1 MGLKINEEEIEKN
14 FFENM
19 NQAKKFIENAESSFN
34 VLRIPADFEFYKT
47 IINMQS
53 DIKDNIRNVE
63 EIYDSIHSYIE
74 DIKNVEKNNEDL
86 INSLSWESNSSDNNN
101 VNEIDNKTTEVSYGS
116 TEFELLDEDT
126 NGYIKGLDNSI
137 SKMEDRIGEI
147 DKRLSELEVEIQ
159 DTITHSQIEHAESNQ
174 SKNETTT
181 MTTAEVEKEG
191 NKKQKEEK
199 KSTEENSTSNYEE
212 LKEKLKKEEEDLK
225 QEKEKLNN
233 DIQNIKTSI
242 TYMERLLK
250 EANTLKEYYNI
261 TKSDDYKN
269 FKVNKDRPEL
279 TEILWEEGTDGLIPI
294 NEDIYYKYNPLLIA
308 EHICDIYEGQYAYND
323 SDVKMID
330 YYKSGSGELSKYLSW
345 YVYMTQDQ
353 RDMYNYLYE
362 KQGIDSADEYARK
375 LEQTEFWNMQKG
387 QYQAET
393 FLESLDYEKDKDGN
407 YVPTKDSLNKILK
420 SFDEGASDGIDSFSE
435 GLENLFKSNVEMTD
449 LQYKQIIIYQYL
461 STINQKSYS
470 FGQSY
475 GNTIVPTLIG
485 TITGTSLLGAGLM
498 GASAT
503 GNAKQQAL
511 QKGKSLGEAWTYGIF
526 SGLSDSALEYFL
538 GSIPG
543 LSNMKGLNRLIKTNS
558 TAKTIVGKLVCNA
571 FREGSEEY
579 IQQWV
584 QTGIDYVYGENIDL
598 GEVNEQALESFCMGA
613 GLSILNAVNMP
624 ITETMNTVVTY
635 KMNGKKYTMTYDD
648 IIKRCSTEDNNINSN
663 TKLQMLKPKITK
675 NMIQKI
681 LWNNGILKKA
691 KGIQQAFCSFIIDK
705 FDKNN
710 LDINDIKNVEVVGK
724 LYDEYIERDK
734 TIRNMLWNNGVFKD
748 ADNQTRKS
756 FYDFVVK
763 KFNNNIWDIE
773 NIKDHEFIK
782 KLCND
787 YYIERD
793 SEIRRMLWNNGVF
806 KDADDQTR
814 GSFYDFVVEKF
825 NNNNWNIENI
835 KDHKFIE
842 KLYNG
847 YCISERMKKQKEEDI
862 KKYKGTVI
870 ESIIKGKISL
880 DVIFKNMF
888 WEDYGVAQD
897 FLEKANLNPHK
908 NRKELE
914 ESSNFFKMSLWSM
927 RKIWFY
933 LDNIG
938 ACSYADKCNVIISW
952 FIDKPTLFE
961 EVFGFPLYKK
971 DSEGNY
977 QINVSYILL
986 DMFIWK
992 NSTKNGGKL
1001 FRKNGEKTEVIEQ
1014 FLGKEQEY
1022 MFGVSDG
1029 NWVNSL
1035 KEYIL
1040 SKTDKLE
1047 ITNEVIDVMT
1057 TKVDIN
1063 NLIPNLKNDLKGGK
1077 KISLSIFNI
1086 PNTSVTYANTDNG
1099 KKTLTKDWD
1108 PYDGHIVTVI
1118 DITDSEFIVDS
1129 WGGRYSISFKEL
1141 NEAKNYVI
1149 DVQSINYKD

>member
-159 DTITHSQIEHAESNQ
+159 DTITHSQIEHVESNQ

-543 LSNMKGLNRLIKTNS
+543 LSNMKGLSNLIRTS
-558 TAKTIVGKLVCNA
+558 SQAKEIVAKLVCDA
-571 FREGSEEY
+571 FCEGTEEY
-579 IQQWV
+579 IQQWI
-584 QTGIDYVYGENIDL
+584 QTGIDYVYGEDIDL
-598 GEVNEQALESFCMGA
+598 GEVNEEALEAFCMGV
-613 GLSILNAVNMP
+613 GLSILNAGNKPVN
-624 ITETMNTVVTY
+624 EAMNSIVTY
-635 KMNGKKYTMTYDD
+635 EMNGKKYTMIYDD
-648 IIKRCSTEDNNINSN
+648 IMKKYNLKKGYKEIKSIIKDYCEKSVSLKQFEEYYANKLINNIYEFFS
-663 TKLQMLKPKITK
+663 K
-675 NMIQKI
+675 NGWEK
-681 LWNNGILKKA
+681 
-691 KGIQQAFCSFIIDK
+691 
-705 FDKNN
+705 
-710 LDINDIKNVEVVGK
+710 
-724 LYDEYIERDK
+724 ERDLQK
-734 TIRNMLWNNGVFKD
+734 KVFFNLQNIKD
-748 ADNQTRKS
+748 ADQLECSTITSWIFNNLLEKCGTR
-756 FYDFVVK
+756 FVEKIDDIDIRVQDLDDINEELVIKKVNKIVSMWPESLKKGVK
-763 KFNNNIWDIE
+763 KITFYEASNCYDTYWTVEYKIICDGIFCSNATGGRGEINIWGKRYEFLDNYDGMNHE
-773 NIKDHEFIK
+773 AGHCLDHSLGGI
-782 KLCND
+782 
-787 YYIERD
+787 
-793 SEIRRMLWNNGVF
+793 S
-806 KDADDQTR
+806 DQWTWR
-814 GSFYDFVVEKF
+814 YAA
-825 NNNNWNIENI
+825 
-835 KDHKFIE
+835 
-842 KLYNG
+842 
-847 YCISERMKKQKEEDI
+847 EEDFKI
-862 KKYKGTVI
+862 
-870 ESIIKGKISL
+870 SGKIS
-880 DVIFKNMF
+880 VS
-888 WEDYGVAQD
+888 DYGANAIKETGKYQED
-897 FLEKANLNPHK
+897 FADSVKKYINNKTEFEKIYPNRAKILEN
-908 NRKELE
+908 
-914 ESSNFFKMSLWSM
+914 
-927 RKIWFY
+927 
-933 LDNIG
+933 
-938 ACSYADKCNVIISW
+938 
-952 FIDKPTLFE
+952 
-961 EVFGFPLYKK
+961 
-971 DSEGNY
+971 
-977 QINVSYILL
+977 ILL
-986 DMFIWK
+986 
-992 NSTKNGGKL
+992 
-1001 FRKNGEKTEVIEQ
+1001 
-1014 FLGKEQEY
+1014 
-1022 MFGVSDG
+1022 
-1029 NWVNSL
+1029 
-1035 KEYIL
+1035 
-1040 SKTDKLE
+1040 
-1047 ITNEVIDVMT
+1047 
-1057 TKVDIN
+1057 
-1063 NLIPNLKNDLKGGK
+1063 
-1077 KISLSIFNI
+1077 
-1086 PNTSVTYANTDNG
+1086 
-1099 KKTLTKDWD
+1099 
-1108 PYDGHIVTVI
+1108 
-1118 DITDSEFIVDS
+1118 
-1129 WGGRYSISFKEL
+1129 
-1141 NEAKNYVI
+1141 
-1149 DVQSINYKD
+1149 